1 MREKLASPTE
11 SYSFQMLQN
20 VPKNLNF
27 SFPVFIAHVVFFSN
41 RSTKLALGH
50 AGIAT
55 FGAEPNTAS
64 TGVV

>member
-1 MREKLASPTE
+1 
-11 SYSFQMLQN
+11 MLQN
-20 VPKNLNF
+20 VPKKTPFQLSGF
-27 SFPVFIAHVVFFSN
+27 YCTRVVFSN